1 MDSIILT
8 GLGWGQFLDH
18 AKQILDLDRI
28 RDPDLQAQ
36 IPLSA
41 WRDELGRLRIWASDV
56 GVYQTR
62 SGHASLDGLL
72 NEFPTVKSQ
81 VLRQLT
87 RIQRLLGD
95 LEDELRNTG
104 KDSDHNSEVEEEQED
119 EDYEQEKQ
127 LGQNE
132 KQSSRTAIQDIYM
145 HFQDSINGLNR
156 MSVIISQR
164 TSFNTETG
172 PRPETMHSA
181 RRAWQTQS
189 GTCLE
194 TEAGTTEILRDVRGL
209 FGGGGLPSW
218 RLESLYICC
227 KCNDGPKVYTHNM
240 QSNDYKLIKA
250 NTIHHSEAYHF
261 ESLSQTTD
269 PRFYD
274 HAQQYPNPR

>member
-8 GLGWGQFLDH
+8 GSGWGQFLDH

-62 SGHASLDGLL
+62 GGHASLDGLL
-72 NEFPTVKSQ
+72 NEFPTVRSQ

-104 KDSDHNSEVEEEQED
+104 KDSDNNSEVEEEQE
-119 EDYEQEKQ
+119 EKH
-127 LGQNE
+127 
-132 KQSSRTAIQDIYM
+132 SSRTAIQDIYM

-156 MSVIISQR
+156 MSIIISQR

-172 PRPETMHSA
+172 PPPETMHSA
-181 RRAWQTQS
+181 RQAWQTQS
-189 GTCLE
+189 GTGLE
-194 TEAGTTEILRDVRGL
+194 TEAD
-209 FGGGGLPSW
+209 
-218 RLESLYICC
+218 
-227 KCNDGPKVYTHNM
+227 
-240 QSNDYKLIKA
+240 
-250 NTIHHSEAYHF
+250 
-261 ESLSQTTD
+261 TTD
-269 PRFYD
+269 MKRSENLQRGKDDKDNNKAFAVLKPITFNLLTRRPWPEYHQHQ
-274 HAQQYPNPR
+274 HALTDWDGSQRN